1 MQPIL
6 EKLKSKI
13 IELILKNKE
22 LLSANHYLRKE
33 LRTSQ
38 IQREILEGKIKKTS
52 DELSD
57 LLSTH
62 FTNNEM
68 HVESIHRPEDHENS

>member
-62 FTNNEM
+62 F
-68 HVESIHRPEDHENS
+68 